1 MLVLESSTV
10 FMICTEKLVFPDE
23 KQSFLLSYVSLGKKI
38 IKDRCHF
45 IRSEILHISFP
56 KSHEHIGYKKA
67 HFLNC

>member
-10 FMICTEKLVFPDE
+10 FIICTEKSVFPDE
-23 KQSFLLSYVSLGKKI
+23 KQSFLLSYVSLGKNNQN
-38 IKDRCHF
+38 RCHF